1 MVGVFSAPSGVID
14 GETGLQQVFWLGAG
28 AGGIERGM
36 LKQPNFLARVTGANG
51 GGLGL
56 HLGQGFGIGDRSVG
70 NSPGHGLVGAIF
82 MH

>member
-1 MVGVFSAPSGVID
+1 
-14 GETGLQQVFWLGAG
+14 
-28 AGGIERGM
+28 M

-56 HLGQGFGIGDRSVG
+56 HLGQGFGVGDRSVG